1 MKFGELIRKRREE
14 KEITLRAFSKAVGLA
29 AAYVSMMER
38 GMNTPPGPEKIKRM
52 AKVLE
57 LDPDELMGAAKKVDP
72 DVASILQSDPGFPE
86 VLRTAREGNV
96 SSEDLQKALD
106 KLLAERK
113 RKSR

>member
-1 MKFGELIRKRREE
+1 MLD
-14 KEITLRAFSKAVGLA
+14 
-29 AAYVSMMER
+29 
-38 GMNTPPGPEKIKRM
+38 
-52 AKVLE
+52 
-57 LDPDELMGAAKKVDP
+57 LDPDELLAAAKKVDP

-96 SSEDLQKALD
+96 SSEELQKALD